1 MSELVIAA
9 AAAPFGRD
17 MEACFRTIERIL
29 GEARVCGARLVV
41 LPEAA
46 LGGYVESLHEGD
58 VAEAPPALDPDGPE
72 LRRLAGLAGELT
84 VCVGFAEDGGE
95 GIVHNVAA
103 CVTGDGLL
111 GLHRKVHLPLSE
123 GRLTTAGDEIAAF
136 DTPVGR
142 IGMLICY
149 DKAFPEAARTLALDG
164 AQILAFLSAWP
175 SSRTNAAPRLQDDR
189 QWRLAELWDR
199 SRAAEN
205 QVVVASANQT
215 GSFGSLRFLGG
226 ARVVGPGGDSLAAT
240 GTDPALAISSVD
252 VAATLARARRSM
264 SPIRDRRPD
273 AYRLSGSPAEAG
285 AIAQAAG

>member
-1 MSELVIAA
+1 VSELVIAA

-17 MEACFRTIERIL
+17 LEACFATIGRIL

-72 LRRLAGLAGELT
+72 LRRLAAMAGEMT
-84 VCVGFAEDGGE
+84 VCAGFAEDGGG

-103 CVTGDGLL
+103 CVSGDGLL
-111 GLHRKVHLPLSE
+111 GLHRKVHLPLAE
-123 GRLTTAGDEIAAF
+123 GRMTTAGDELAAF

-175 SSRTNAAPRLQDDR
+175 CSRTNAAARLKDDR
-189 QWRLAELWDR
+189 QWRLSELWDR

-205 QVVVASANQT
+205 DLIVASANQT
-215 GSFGSLRFLGG
+215 GSFGTLRFLGG
-226 ARVVGPGGDSLAAT
+226 ARVVGPSGDPLAVT
-240 GTDPALAISSVD
+240 GTDPGLAIASID
-252 VAATLARARRSM
+252 VAATIAKARRAL

-273 AYRLSGSPAEAG
+273 VYRLSDPLVV
-285 AIAQAAG
+285 